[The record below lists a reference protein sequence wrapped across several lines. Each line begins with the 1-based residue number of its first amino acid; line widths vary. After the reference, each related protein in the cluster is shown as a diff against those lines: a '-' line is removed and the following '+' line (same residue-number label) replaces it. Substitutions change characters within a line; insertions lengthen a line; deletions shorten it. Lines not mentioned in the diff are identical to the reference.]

1 MVRYLLGTLAVT
13 LSLSSAR
20 AQMLPAAIDVLNALP
35 PQISL
40 ADAHG
45 VAIVPAGSTLR
56 GTPGWTG
63 RGVLVKRENGWS
75 EPLLVTLNSG
85 ARTGTGEPVDLVL
98 VFRTAESLD
107 RVTNKDKKI
116 GPGAT
121 AYTCRNGTF
130 TEVSLAGAALTKSF
144 VFSFGSDRK
153 QAAELKSK
161 LTELAARTPAPE
173 AKSASQINWALMQEN
188 QDVVLGVLGVMV
200 AWVVAQLK
208 R

>member
-20 AQMLPAAIDVLNALP
+20 AQTLPAAIDVLNALP

-45 VAIVPAGSTLR
+45 VAIIPSASPLR
-56 GTPGWTG
+56 STPGWTG

-75 EPLLVTLNSG
+75 EPVFVTLNSG
-85 ARTGTGEPVDLVL
+85 ARTGTGESVDLVL
-98 VFRTAESLD
+98 VFRTAVSLD
-107 RVTNKDKKI
+107 RVANKDKKI
-116 GPGAT
+116 GPGVT
-121 AYTCRNGTF
+121 AYARRNGTF

-161 LTELAARTPAPE
+161 LTELAARTSAPE
-173 AKSASQINWALMQEN
+173 AKPVSQINWALMAEN